1 MERDSNN
8 YYFIIR
14 GSYNFKGYESGKT
27 YWIVPR
33 YNTNVALSVYGNTQ
47 VSQNRNVIVWSKQN
61 IADQLWRIDV
71 PNGYARIKSEINN
84 NYALNIWLGSDKYGN
99 CDIHTWS
106 DNTNDSK
113 INFKTIDASQNL
125 YLIQCYRNE
134 ADNNLYLTAEST
146 KSGSNVKWAVR
157 DERADQIWQLIE
169 KTNAG
174 GGSTDGTGTGGWD
187 GKRHSRAT
195 ILVSAEN
202 QYGAPYNNYSKTFQS
217 NACYIASLISAA
229 HGLGRTASLA
239 TAMNEGCVYDK
250 TQYVNGTAYEPG
262 YVFST
267 PSFITIA
274 KNQTY
279 SLSNIYNQI
288 KIQKRPVIVYGYS
301 NSLGSG
307 HYVVAYYTS
316 ASSTGTISTA
326 NTYVMDPWQGWVTLQ
341 AFLDKYPST
350 LQLRYCS

>member
-1 MERDSNN
+1 M
-8 YYFIIR
+8 
-14 GSYNFKGYESGKT
+14 GYENGKT

-47 VSQNRNVIVWSKQN
+47 VSQNRNVVVWDKQE

-71 PNGYARIKSEINN
+71 SNGYARIKSEINN

-157 DERADQIWQLIE
+157 DERANQIWQLIK

-174 GGSTDGTGTGGWD
+174 GGSTDGTGTGGWN

-195 ILVSAEN
+195 IAVSAQH
-202 QYGAPYNNYSKTFQS
+202 QYGTPYNSYSADFQR

-229 HGLGRTASLA
+229 HGLGQTASLTA
-239 TAMNEGCVYDK
+239 AMNEGCVVDK
-250 TQYVNGTAYEPG
+250 YCTINGQSYPPAYVY
-262 YVFST
+262 ST
-267 PSFITIA
+267 PSFISIVRDQ
-274 KNQTY
+274 KY
-279 SLSNIYNQI
+279 SLSNIYNQL
-288 KIQKRPVIVYGYS
+288 KVNNCPVIIRSYS
-301 NSLGSG
+301 SSKGSG
-307 HYVVAYYTS
+307 HFVVAYYTS
-316 ASSTGTISTA
+316 ASSSSAITA
-326 NTYVMDPWQGWVTLQ
+326 NNTFVMDPWQGWVTLQ
-341 AFLDKYPST
+341 KFLDEYPSP
-350 LQLRYCS
+350 QELRYCSVP